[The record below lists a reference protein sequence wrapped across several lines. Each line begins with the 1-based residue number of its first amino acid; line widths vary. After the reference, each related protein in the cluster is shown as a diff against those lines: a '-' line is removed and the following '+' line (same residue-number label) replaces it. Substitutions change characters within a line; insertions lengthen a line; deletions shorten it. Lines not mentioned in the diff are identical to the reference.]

1 MSSPSR
7 TDPFAEYLPRCW
19 KSALGAEAVDS
30 AESLLDDAS
39 HGPQVGR
46 VMFGTLEP
54 VPLSGTTVTGFRARA
69 VRAGPKRPFA
79 MESRLEIFAPAPRVD
94 WQYHQLRKYDSLL
107 GALGSRSAPCH
118 GSVVCHPVQFLRLF
132 LSKKVLAPL

>member
-79 MESRLEIFAPAPRVD
+79 MRALAVIAPPR
-94 WQYHQLRKYDSLL
+94 RRRPGL
-107 GALGSRSAPCH
+107 G
-118 GSVVCHPVQFLRLF
+118 
-132 LSKKVLAPL
+132 

>member
-39 HGPQVGR
+39 HGPAGR
-46 VMFGTLEP
+46 WAVLC
-54 VPLSGTTVTGFRARA
+54 SAR
-69 VRAGPKRPFA
+69 
-79 MESRLEIFAPAPRVD
+79 
-94 WQYHQLRKYDSLL
+94 
-107 GALGSRSAPCH
+107 
-118 GSVVCHPVQFLRLF
+118 
-132 LSKKVLAPL
+132 